1 MVPLNFKYLTV
12 PAQYCT
18 DNAAMIAYLGFE
30 KFILKNHNNLDLV
43 VKPRWPLDQTST
55 PILGFGKR
63 GAKA

>member
-1 MVPLNFKYLTV
+1 M

-30 KFILKNHNNLDLV
+30 KFILKNHNNLDLI